1 MKEINKKI
9 KLTQLNKVVLS
20 EKELNRLLGGVDGC
34 CICHDR
40 GSATIYENHDANI
53 KGGTSGLIPG
63 DGGGGWADG
72 VFYESVLSSPTII
85 NLYCRFRTV
94 KNESAL

>member
-20 EKELNRLLGGVDGC
+20 EKELNRLLGGEEEKC

-40 GSATIYENHDANI
+40 GSATIYENHDANLE
-53 KGGTSGLIPG
+53 GGTSGLVPG
-63 DGGGGWADG
+63 DGGGGWAAGAFKD
-72 VFYESVLSSPTII
+72 PTPSG
-85 NLYCRFRTV
+85 NPR
-94 KNESAL
+94 S